1 MIRKIFALLAVLA
14 GLNVAQAANVATR
27 NVDGATKNYPSVKA
41 AIKAADPSET
51 ITIIASCEN
60 DFGATNITFS
70 VNSGYTLTLKGGDY
84 SECTFMGDGTTSI
97 IGGTYDFDPSSWV
110 ADGYSATKSGD
121 IWTVAE
127 ASGHE
132 HQWKYDD
139 GTQGELTATCTNL
152 NGTCVLSGQSFTLSI
167 TCAGKS
173 YDGKPVTA
181 TVTKNAFEDA
191 TGLTVGKIVY
201 KRTGATLDAAPSDA
215 GDYTAEV
222 TAGDYTISVA
232 FTIAPIDITGATVTL
247 DVTRFDFDGTVKS
260 VNVTSVELS
269 GGKTLTAV
277 SDYTVDPSTTSATGS
292 GVTNDTY
299 TVIVAGRGN
308 YTGEATATWTV
319 VAGKPAG
326 SFNFGTGT
334 SDGEYG
340 TVADKTL
347 TVTESTK
354 LAYND
359 DGTWSMSM
367 TVTMPSDGGFEVAGY
382 DIRPNYIPASKLYF
396 KHSANE
402 GILIAS
408 DEDACAE
415 YGLQCETETTLWGDS
430 QIKSFTWTE
439 KISLSDV
446 EAAIKDGDEKLVRT
460 VKVWS
465 PKWSD
470 SARFIRTFDVG
481 NHDGLPVTEY
491 RMEVPLEGLVLI
503 DSEGNQ
509 AYPDAGYVAEN
520 GTTHKKYLTLAAAL
534 ADAAGQTVEVFAD
547 AAAEGELIVPVGAT
561 LNLGSHGHAES
572 TYVLTG
578 TELDFSAKVISTKEE
593 TVSARGEGVADD
605 FFKAVKADDSCTYTL
620 ELRHKHIFGY
630 EPDDETDTITVT
642 CSDEGECAYK
652 TTPSVATLKAD
663 SLVYTGEA
671 YVGARAE
678 KSDNFPA
685 EVTLTYFKN
694 ETPLGD
700 ALAGAPTDAGEYV
713 VRMSAGGQSVEKTF
727 TIVQAQLSAL
737 NLKTAV
743 FSYDGTEKTAEIESV
758 KAGENGAFTLK
769 PEDYEVSSGDALTQ
783 VGSLAETKS
792 YSVVVTAKAGGNY
805 TGSVQMNWKIEAPS
819 GEAGAVAATIAD
831 VGTLTGTA
839 YEVAESRKLAY
850 DPATQTWSA
859 GLRISVPYTRYS
871 FELIGLK
878 YTPPVYMDEAHL
890 IISSPEEVKVET
902 KTEGIKIEAIGL
914 DWSLTYVDS
923 LIWTPLFSIADVLA
937 AKEAGKD
944 ALEFGLTVAG
954 LAWQYNAAGIQ
965 ATTYTIRVPVDE
977 ALVLLDEDQNQ
988 VYPHIDFVA
997 QVGKTKYA
1005 SLDAALAAAAET
1017 ANVSK
1022 TNVVTAI
1029 GTVTNGSYAVGKYV
1043 KLELGAYGADSTYV
1057 LGADAV
1063 LTADAALAN
1072 VSAASGS
1079 ELMSAGDS
1087 PVTYW
1092 TIKAHEHVYG
1102 HTAQG
1107 AVLTEFCTAQ
1117 LKDGSPCGV
1126 TNLCTL
1132 GDASKAYDGEAP
1144 SATVADKL
1152 DAKHTTGKV
1161 LYLNTDRSKVSV
1173 WNVGTYLSV
1182 VTVSVNSVGYELSR
1196 EFTISPADLK
1206 DATVTLSA
1214 TELAY
1219 DGKVQTVSVRSVKI
1233 GDLTLTK
1240 DTHYTVEGTLAE
1252 TGLFNGTQ
1260 EYAVTVT
1267 AVAGGNFTGSKTV
1280 TWKIVSKPRDFG
1292 AVTKNNAADNASYDE
1307 KSRTLTVSDGTG
1319 WTYYTADK
1327 APDGSGIEGWYAGL
1341 KVSWPSDI
1349 NIDLSGFKLLY
1360 TRPEA
1365 ARFTVNAI
1373 KTGGGEEKRIFNG
1386 TNSIPGVMVNTLP
1399 IDLSAIVQGLD
1410 LTCVTSFTW
1419 WERLTIA
1426 DLEAAKSAGRKT
1438 IERTVTAW
1446 GEVWSDTFKAGL
1458 IFQTEREYGDPDGVR
1473 PTTYK
1478 LVANLEGL
1486 TLYDS
1491 EGLAWPQHEHKWEYV
1506 ANDTSVT
1513 ATCAIAGCRYEKS
1526 PAGVTLSADPAE
1538 RLCNGLPLAATLANA
1553 ETFRGVTKSE
1563 VSGILY
1569 TGTDYT
1575 GAAYESAE
1583 APVQPGNYRAEA
1595 AVTLADGTTYEIG
1608 LALTIREGLVVVD
1621 GQHYESPA
1629 EVLEMPGSDLVK
1641 VSVWKD
1647 FKAEKT
1653 YVMPANG
1660 TKVLDLCGKTISVP
1674 DGQENVITNLGAL
1687 TIIDSAV
1694 TPQEAAKGTY
1704 RGKLYGDIVNTG
1716 TLTITG
1722 GYIAGTIV
1730 NAGGTVLLS
1739 GGVFKVRPDAK
1750 WLADGCKIVTRSGL
1764 YYVEGHLHQYVLVR
1778 SLGGSLVFATCMN
1791 ILADGTLQASECDAR
1806 EVIFL
1811 LSPMQGLLAGAVSVP
1826 TTSLE
1831 YDGRPKGVEL
1841 TAFNLWALRELI
1853 RMPSLADLGETWE
1866 LIQKVIKLTQGGGS
1880 ITDGAEVLTE
1890 ILEALAERGF
1900 NPADFVLS
1908 ADKVAAL
1915 TGIEAG
1921 TVAYTCGGEP
1931 VEGVPVNAGTYRA
1944 TMTLTGGDGRSQT
1957 IVSTY
1962 TINPTDIAAANP
1974 NITCDPKRR
1983 TFQYDQEEKVISV
1996 KSVALDSPAT
2006 VQIRKFLAAAQEFMS
2021 EPDWN
2026 GAMNLLS
2033 MLNELAV
2040 DLPQPPDFW
2049 KDYGI
2054 LKALDFV
2061 ADFMTYLTTDVI
2073 EYLQYEITAVTLVEG
2088 VDYTVGG
2095 TTNATDIGAYVL
2107 TVDGAGNYK
2116 GTIPVDW
2123 TITYDHDGV
2132 GHNWSY
2138 TLDGAKLTATCG
2150 THPDDCLISPA
2161 VIELVP
2167 DTVAEK
2173 AYDGVPLTASLS
2185 NAFLF
2190 ATYTG
2195 ATNIGAVVYRD
2206 ADGAAL
2212 ASAPVAVGEYWATA
2226 DVVAAAESGGSTN
2239 TLKLA
2244 LTITIPEGGFTD
2256 GYEVRASGAEY
2267 GVRHDTLAQAL
2278 AAAKTGDTIFA
2289 HDGITGKDLD
2299 FTTDADVTIDLCGK
2313 TLTASPTSTL
2323 LGNNDMTLANAGA
2336 GTVTFVN
2343 GTIRQPLHYILG
2355 QQNADQLTIASGTF
2369 VFGEKLATANVATS
2383 QVNFFTVTVADGA
2396 SLAIADGKHDAKFAG
2411 EVEVTGGSFW
2421 SNFDPTPFLPEGRIT
2436 RPDPEDATRTVIV
2449 EHWHNVVA
2457 TAEGDTISMFCR
2469 TEGDC
2474 DLKTPATVT
2483 LSVAAEIVYN
2493 GQPVE
2498 ATVTK
2503 AGNPVYTLA
2512 YFTDEDPRVALGGAP
2527 TASGAYVAVLSMGEA
2542 SVEKRFAIVPAETRP
2557 FGAVTSAVEGVGK
2570 LEGNVLT
2577 VTDSLKLDY
2586 EPADGTWAAGLAI
2599 AVPHQ
2604 RWSTTTT
2611 ATFPYLAYVPPVYT
2625 DAAHFNVSAPEHVE
2639 VQTKTEGVKVDL
2651 LRLDWSYEYINA
2663 VLWMPRFTAEDV
2675 QRAIEAGQEALTF
2688 ELTLSADVW
2697 EYDINGLTETTY
2709 TIVVPLANLVLN
2721 DERGVQIYPE
2731 HDHDWAFSSEGGV
2744 LTATCRTADCPQGTL
2759 TLVLAA
2765 ADKVFDHRPL
2775 EATLTGADAFVLHT
2789 GATVGEIV
2797 YFDAEGRTLAAA
2809 PSLVGEYRV
2818 SVDVVAAAEDGGS
2831 TNTLKLAF
2839 AITVPEGGFTDGYEV
2854 NGVCYDTFAAALAA
2868 AGEGDTLYLREPLGN
2883 QALFDFTSDKNVTID
2898 LCGQTLTYERS
2909 QAAASDLT
2917 IQNVSTGVVT
2927 LVNGTIQQ
2935 PRGQS
2940 RQSLISPWQ
2949 NVYYNVDVTGPFVF
2963 GEGLETEKRGTVF
2976 TVTANALAI
2985 AGGAYESAFAGE
2997 LVITG
3002 GTFASDPGE
3011 FVPAGYMTVEDEG
3024 VWVVINHTHAYAYAA
3039 EGQTIVR
3046 TCVGGKDPCPDA
3058 PVSLAL
3064 SVAAATAYTGNPV
3077 AATVTPSDAFD
3088 HALAYF
3094 ADGEPLDGAPADAG
3108 EYAVVMTAGGAAVT
3122 NFFAITPVALTSLAL
3137 AEGAFVCD
3145 GTPKTNAVADV
3156 RAGSFTLT
3164 ADDYTV
3170 AGDALIQTGSI
3181 FSTETYTVIVHGTG
3195 NFTGAAT
3202 NTWAILASSE
3212 AFEAWRNLYCRL
3224 DLADFGLDV
3233 PLNAKAVK
3241 AEGLPAGLKLVK
3253 TAVKDEKGKK
3263 TAGYRY
3269 AIEGVPTELMD
3280 NETRPAYVRI
3290 TDAAGV
3296 QTLWPLVLRV
3306 SEPEPGA
3313 DVEGTVGSST
3323 LVIGANSNV
3332 ALHVTKIWREAAI
3345 NWTYKGWPS
3354 GVTYDKDTGYFRG
3367 KPKKAG
3373 RYTLTATSGKVGS
3386 TTYKNVRTATFTVWA
3401 DADGEL
3407 SELTG
3412 QAYVALTNG
3421 MDRFGAVKSVTGLP
3435 TGLKFTAKG
3444 VTDKTYGAIPSNT
3457 VYGLPTKAGT
3467 FAVTLTLADKSKKSI
3482 LWTIAP
3488 AVAPTC
3494 EVVLGDAADTP
3505 VERRRAQLVRGSA
3518 RRYEI
3523 ATSDPKAAVTVSGL
3537 PSGLTLKKTAVKDA
3551 AGKAVGYTY
3560 ALEGVPTAVGEFFVT
3575 VKTTLN
3581 GVTTVSSLAFTVNE
3595 NPFTGLYKGLT
3606 ALDGRIGAAE
3616 LSVAAG
3622 GTVKLTL
3629 KEGKTTYTANV
3640 KSFEWNGTNESGRA
3654 VFLLKATSA
3663 DKKAGF
3669 PDREIEAL
3677 MLSDGTATVC
3687 DILSPVET
3695 CELFRTVKP
3704 TAEEMPSFTATYR
3717 FAKES
3722 GGPLAVIA
3730 VVYDAKRATAS
3741 VKGKL
3746 ADGTSVSMASIAVLS
3761 NGFLAPVQAVDK
3773 SGMPWVF
3780 DRLGFEGP
3788 AAVGSMSWMGEEG
3801 VVTVTTY
3808 GSDVTANPK
3817 PKFGEVVTEETTL
3830 DLMFEDAEEPFRLVP
3845 NGKGGVAVYEAGTAN
3860 PLLTVSSAFAN
3871 GLLSF
3876 SFTSKTGDK
3885 AKYAVDLVLEAESL
3899 PSGQVLR
3906 TWKDGSTSLS
3916 SAGVVLLTV
3925 QP

>member
-1 MIRKIFALLAVLA
+1 MIRKIFAFLALVGLA
-14 GLNVAQAANVATR
+14 ALPSFGAAEKTA
-27 NVDGATKNYPSVKA
+27 NYKDKPYTINNAITKA
-41 AIKAADPSET
+41 ASDLKNNEDLGIITVFANCET
-51 ITIIASCEN
+51 AS
-60 DFGATNITFS
+60 GASKLEFS
-70 VNSGYTLTLKGGDY
+70 INSGVTLTLAGGEYDGN
-84 SECTFMGDGTTSI
+84 TFGGEGNLVIT
-97 IGGTYDFDPSSWV
+97 GGTFDFDPSSKLPTGYETKEDPAGTWTV
-110 ADGYSATKSGD
+110 SVSSSHQHNWSYAPADGGA
-121 IWTVAE
+121 A
-127 ASGHE
+127 
-132 HQWKYDD
+132 
-139 GTQGELTATCTNL
+139 LTATCD
-152 NGTCVLSGQSFTLSI
+152 VSGCPTPQVKVSI
-167 TCAGKS
+167 AATGKT

-181 TVTKNAFEDA
+181 KLTDEEKFGNA
-191 TGLTVGKIVY
+191 TGLTVGGIVY
-201 KRTGATLDAAPSDA
+201 KDRAGATLDAAPSDA

-222 TAGDYTISVA
+222 QVGTYTISVA
-232 FTIAPIDITGATVTL
+232 FAIAPIDITGATVTL
-247 DVTRFDFDGTVKS
+247 DATSFKFSGAEQSVSVVSVKQNETTLKAGDYEPDAAS
-260 VNVTSVELS
+260 V
-269 GGKTLTAV
+269 
-277 SDYTVDPSTTSATGS
+277 SAATKPG
-292 GVTNDTY
+292 TY
-299 TVIVAGRGN
+299 TVIVKGKGN
-308 YTGEATATWTV
+308 YTGSASATWTIV
-319 VAGKPAG
+319 GPTGKFGQVMTTTAGWTVE
-326 SFNFGTGT
+326 GTT
-334 SDGEYG
+334 NR
-340 TVADKTL
+340 
-347 TVTESTK
+347 VTDSTK
-354 LAYND
+354 LVCK
-359 DGTWSMSM
+359 DGKWTMSM
-367 TVTMPSDGGFEVAGY
+367 AVEIPHPNQSLGVYLVHPDPLLHFDALNSVALSGSP
-382 DIRPNYIPASKLYF
+382 ILSGSYIGKT
-396 KHSANE
+396 
-402 GILIAS
+402 
-408 DEDACAE
+408 D
-415 YGLQCETETTLWGDS
+415 
-430 QIKSFTWTE
+430 IKSFTWTE
-439 KISLSDV
+439 GFTLEEIQAA
-446 EAAIKDGDEKLVRT
+446 EAEGVLRKTLT
-460 VKVWS
+460 VYEPVYS
-465 PKWSD
+465 ETV
-470 SARFIRTFDVG
+470 TFVG
-481 NHDGLPVTEY
+481 TLHNNGGLRETTFV
-491 RMEVPLEGLVLI
+491 MEVPLEGLVLI
-503 DSEGNQ
+503 DGEGNQ
-509 AYPDAGYVAEN
+509 AYPDAGYIAEN

-630 EPDDETDTITVT
+630 EPDDAAGTITVT

-694 ETPLGD
+694 EMPLGD

-769 PEDYEVSSGDALTQ
+769 PEEYEVSGDALTQ

-819 GEAGAVAATIAD
+819 GAFAGMTTSAAGCAVSGEDGTVVIVTDSRELKYDATAKAWKFSLTVTLPKDSKDIYNVNPASLVYFTGAGIADPLAATATEALGERGISLVRAGVSNITLGDHRGEMD
-831 VGTLTGTA
+831 VGSFTWTGSFTLEEVEAVLRQNGVPTLTKSLA
-839 YEVAESRKLAY
+839 VYELAY
-850 DPATQTWSA
+850 SENIVIGTMHNGGGIKST
-859 GLRISVPYTRYS
+859 TFS
-871 FELIGLK
+871 FELPI
-878 YTPPVYMDEAHL
+878 
-890 IISSPEEVKVET
+890 
-902 KTEGIKIEAIGL
+902 
-914 DWSLTYVDS
+914 
-923 LIWTPLFSIADVLA
+923 
-937 AKEAGKD
+937 
-944 ALEFGLTVAG
+944 
-954 LAWQYNAAGIQ
+954 
-965 ATTYTIRVPVDE
+965 DE
-977 ALVLLDEDQNQ
+977 ALVLLDEDLNQ
-988 VYPHIDFVA
+988 VYPHVDFVA

-1017 ANVSK
+1017 AGVSK
-1022 TNVVTAI
+1022 TNVVTVI
-1029 GTVTNGSYAVGKYV
+1029 GTVTNGSYAVGRFV

-1063 LTADAALAN
+1063 LTADAVLAN

-1092 TIKAHEHVYG
+1092 TIKAHEHVYS

-1144 SATVADKL
+1144 FATVADKL

-1182 VTVSVNSVGYELSR
+1182 VTVSVDSVGYELSR
-1196 EFTISPADLK
+1196 EFTVLPADLK

-1214 TELAY
+1214 TEFAY
-1219 DGKVQTVSVRSVKI
+1219 NGKDQTVSVKSVKI

-1240 DTHYTVEGTLAE
+1240 DTHYTVDGTLTE

-1260 EYAVTVT
+1260 EYTITIT

-1280 TWKIVSKPRDFG
+1280 TWKIVSKPRDFD
-1292 AVTKNNAADNASYDE
+1292 AVTKNNAAGNASYDE
-1307 KSRTLTVSDGTG
+1307 KNRTLTVSDGTG
-1319 WTYYTADK
+1319 WQYYTADK

-1486 TLYDS
+1486 TLYDN

-1629 EVLEMPGSDLVK
+1629 EVLEMPGSDVVK

-1660 TKVLDLCGKTISVP
+1660 TKVLDLCGKTISAP

-1811 LSPMQGLLAGAVSVP
+1811 LSPMKGLLAGAVSVP

-1831 YDGRPKGVEL
+1831 YDGRPKTVEL

-1853 RMPSLADLGETWE
+1853 RIPSLADLGETWE

-1908 ADKVAAL
+1908 ADAVAAL
-1915 TGIEAG
+1915 TGIKAG
-1921 TVAYTCGGEP
+1921 TVAYTCGGVP

-1957 IVSTY
+1957 IASTY
-1962 TINPTDIAAANP
+1962 TINPTDIATANP
-1974 NITCDPKRR
+1974 NITCDPKGR
-1983 TFQYDQEEKVISV
+1983 TFQYDQDEKVISV
-1996 KSVALDSPAT
+1996 TSVALDSPAT

-2021 EPDWN
+2021 KPKPDWN

-2033 MLNELAV
+2033 MLNDLAV

-2049 KDYGI
+2049 RDYGI
-2054 LKALDFV
+2054 LRALDFV
-2061 ADFMTYLTTDVI
+2061 ADFMAYLTNDVI
-2073 EYLQYEITAVTLVEG
+2073 EYLKYEISAVTLEEG
-2088 VDYTVGG
+2088 IDYTVGG
-2095 TTNATDIGAYVL
+2095 TTAATEIGAYVL
-2107 TVDGAGNYK
+2107 TVDGMGNYK
-2116 GTIPVDW
+2116 GAIPVDW
-2123 TITYDHDGV
+2123 TISYDHDGK
-2132 GHNWSY
+2132 GHNWAFA
-2138 TLDGAKLTATCG
+2138 LDRAKLTATCQ
-2150 THPDDCLISPA
+2150 TSRSCLISPA

-2167 DTVAEK
+2167 DTVTEK
-2173 AYDGVPLTASLS
+2173 AYDGAPLTASLS

-2195 ATNIGAVVYRD
+2195 ATNIGAVCYRD

-2212 ASAPVAVGEYWATA
+2212 ASAPVAVGEYWASA
-2226 DVVAAAESGGSTN
+2226 DVEIAPGTTN

-2244 LTITIPEGGFTD
+2244 LAITIPEGGFTD
-2256 GYEVRASGAEY
+2256 GYEVRTSDAEY
-2267 GVRHDTLAQAL
+2267 GVRYDTLAQAL

-2289 HDGITGKDLD
+2289 HSEIIGKDLD

-2323 LGNNDMTLANAGA
+2323 LGNNNMTLANASA

-2343 GTIRQPLHYILG
+2343 GTIRQPRHYILG
-2355 QQNADQLTIASGTF
+2355 RQNADQMSIASGNF
-2369 VFGEKLATANVATS
+2369 VFGKDLALVNVATS
-2383 QVNFFTVTVADGA
+2383 SGNYFTVTVAEGA
-2396 SLAIADGKHDAKFAG
+2396 SLEVADGKYDAKFAG
-2411 EVEVTGGSFW
+2411 DVTITGGSFW
-2421 SNFDPTPFLPEGRIT
+2421 SSFDPTPFLPEGRIT
-2436 RPDPEDATRTVIV
+2436 RPDPADASRKIVV

-2457 TAEGDTISMFCR
+2457 TVEGDDTISMTC
-2469 TEGDC
+2469 TAEGDC
-2474 DLKTPATVT
+2474 DLKTPATAT
-2483 LSVAAEIVYN
+2483 LSIAAETEFN
-2493 GQPVE
+2493 NEPVR
-2498 ATVTK
+2498 ATVTTVGLIGTTLTYFEGAEELPDAPK
-2503 AGNPVYTLA
+2503 YVGEYT
-2512 YFTDEDPRVALGGAP
+2512 VVM
-2527 TASGAYVAVLSMGEA
+2527 SVGE
-2542 SVEKRFAIVPAETRP
+2542 V
-2557 FGAVTSAVEGVGK
+2557 AVTSEFKITKPTGG
-2570 LEGNVLT
+2570 
-2577 VTDSLKLDY
+2577 Y
-2586 EPADGTWAAGLAI
+2586 ADGFEVGGVRYDTLAE
-2599 AVPHQ
+2599 A
-2604 RWSTTTT
+2604 
-2611 ATFPYLAYVPPVYT
+2611 L
-2625 DAAHFNVSAPEHVE
+2625 DAAE
-2639 VQTKTEGVKVDL
+2639 EGETIYVREDL
-2651 LRLDWSYEYINA
+2651 NA
-2663 VLWMPRFTAEDV
+2663 AV
-2675 QRAIEAGQEALTF
+2675 I
-2688 ELTLSADVW
+2688 
-2697 EYDINGLTETTY
+2697 
-2709 TIVVPLANLVLN
+2709 
-2721 DERGVQIYPE
+2721 
-2731 HDHDWAFSSEGGV
+2731 
-2744 LTATCRTADCPQGTL
+2744 
-2759 TLVLAA
+2759 
-2765 ADKVFDHRPL
+2765 
-2775 EATLTGADAFVLHT
+2775 
-2789 GATVGEIV
+2789 
-2797 YFDAEGRTLAAA
+2797 
-2809 PSLVGEYRV
+2809 
-2818 SVDVVAAAEDGGS
+2818 
-2831 TNTLKLAF
+2831 
-2839 AITVPEGGFTDGYEV
+2839 
-2854 NGVCYDTFAAALAA
+2854 
-2868 AGEGDTLYLREPLGN
+2868 
-2883 QALFDFTSDKNVTID
+2883 DFTSEKDLTVD

-2917 IQNVSTGVVT
+2917 IRNDGAGIVT
-2927 LVNGTIQQ
+2927 LKNGTIVQ

-2940 RQSLISPWQ
+2940 RQTIFSPWQ
-2949 NVYYNVDVTGPFVF
+2949 NVYYNVNVTGPFVF
-2963 GEGLETEKRGTVF
+2963 GEDMETEKRGTAF

-2985 AGGAYESAFAGE
+2985 TDGVYESAFAGE

-3011 FVPAGYMTVEDEG
+3011 FVPEGYMAVEDEG

-3039 EGQTIVR
+3039 EGQRIVR
-3046 TCVGGKDPCPDA
+3046 TCVGGEAPCPDA
-3058 PVSLAL
+3058 PVSIEL
-3064 SVAAATAYTGNPV
+3064 SVAAETAYTGNPV

-3094 ADGEPLDGAPADAG
+3094 ADGEPLDGAPTDAG
-3108 EYAVVMTAGGAAVT
+3108 EYTVVMSAGNASVT
-3122 NFFAITPVALTSLAL
+3122 NGFAITPVALTSLAL
-3137 AEGAFVCD
+3137 DEESFVFDGA
-3145 GTPKTNAVADV
+3145 PKTNAVVEV
-3156 RAGSFTLT
+3156 RAGAFTLT
-3164 ADDYTV
+3164 ADDYTL
-3170 AGDALIQTGSI
+3170 AGDGLVQTGSL
-3181 FSTETYTVIVHGTG
+3181 FSDTTYMVIVRGTG

-3202 NTWAILASSE
+3202 NTWAILASTG
-3212 AFEAWRNLYCRL
+3212 AFEAWRNLYFRA
-3224 DLADFGLDV
+3224 DLADFGLDI
-3233 PLNAKAVK
+3233 PLSAKAVK

-3253 TAVKDEKGKK
+3253 TAVKDATGK
-3263 TAGYRY
+3263 TTVGYRY

-3280 NETRPAYVRI
+3280 NKTRPVYVRV
-3290 TDAAGV
+3290 TDVAGV
-3296 QTLWPLVLRV
+3296 QTLWPLVFRV
-3306 SEPEPGA
+3306 SEPEPGTN
-3313 DVEGTVGSST
+3313 VEGTVGNST
-3323 LVIGANSNV
+3323 LVVGGESDT
-3332 ALHVTKIWREAAI
+3332 LFRVTKIWRDAEVG
-3345 NWTYKGWPS
+3345 WTYAGWPS
-3354 GVTYDKDTGYFRG
+3354 GITYDKNTGHFSG
-3367 KPKKAG
+3367 TPKKAG

-3412 QAYVALTNG
+3412 QAYVAQTNG

-3435 TGLKFTAKG
+3435 TGLKFTAKD
-3444 VTDKTYGAIPSNT
+3444 VTDKTYGAIPPNT

-3467 FAVTLTLADKSKKSI
+3467 FVVTLTLADKSKKSL

-3488 AVAPTC
+3488 AVAPAC
-3494 EVVLGDAADTP
+3494 EVVLGDAVDTP
-3505 VERRRAQLVRGSA
+3505 VERRRAQLVQGSV

-3523 ATSDPKAAVTVSGL
+3523 ATSDPKATVTASGL

-3551 AGKAVGYTY
+3551 AGKAAGYTY
-3560 ALEGVPTAVGEFFVT
+3560 AIEGVPTAVGEFFVT

-3616 LSVAAG
+3616 LSAAAG

-3629 KEGKTTYTANV
+3629 KEGKTTYSANV
-3640 KSFEWNGTNESGRA
+3640 KSFEWNGTDESGHA
-3654 VFLLKATSA
+3654 VFLLKANSA

-3687 DILSPVET
+3687 DVLSPGET

-3722 GGPLAVIA
+3722 GGPLAVLA
-3730 VVYDAKRATAS
+3730 VIYDAKKATAS

-3773 SGMPWVF
+3773 SGTAWVF
-3780 DRLGFEGP
+3780 DRLGFDGS
-3788 AAVGSMSWMGEEG
+3788 AAVGSMSRMGEET
-3801 VVTVTTY
+3801 VETVTTY

-3830 DLMFEDAEEPFRLVP
+3830 GFAFGNETESFRLVP
-3845 NGKGGVAVYEAGTAN
+3845 NGKGGVAVYEEGTAN

-3916 SAGVVLLTV
+3916 SAGVALLTV